1 MKVNKCFYIVY
12 LLLNRVVLVISSL
25 YNWKLTDAFCN
36 ARTLIT

>member
-36 ARTLIT
+36 AHTLIT